1 MVGTSLE
8 EEIAE
13 AVARRIRFEGIPPH
27 ILDAAIQAMPTDP
40 ALENWISGRVRDLD
54 ASRCYLRLRDLI
66 KIGLDDELFQ
76 RRVKTSLAALA
87 EWVVMKI
94 EQEEIARRVAEG
106 AVVQSTDGDD
116 QRIFMRAED
125 VERRSPHRQRQKS

>member
-1 MVGTSLE
+1 MAGTNLAK
-8 EEIAE
+8 EIAE

-27 ILDAAIQAMPTDP
+27 ILDAAIQAMPSDP
-40 ALENWISGRVRDLD
+40 ALENWISARVRDLD
-54 ASRCYLRLRDLI
+54 ASRRYVRLRDLI

-94 EQEEIARRVAEG
+94 EQEEIARRVSEG
-106 AVVQSTDGDD
+106 TVVQSTDGEV
-116 QRIFMRAED
+116 QRIFIRAED
-125 VERRSPHRQRQKS
+125 VDRRSPHRQRQKS

>member
-13 AVARRIRFEGIPPH
+13 AVARRIRFEDIPPH
-27 ILDAAIQAMPTDP
+27 ILGAAIQAMPTDP

-87 EWVVMKI
+87 EWVVIKI

-106 AVVQSTDGDD
+106 AIVQSTDGND
-116 QRIFMRAED
+116 QRIFMHAED
-125 VERRSPHRQRQKS
+125 VERRSPHRQRQTS

>member
-1 MVGTSLE
+1 MAGTSLAK
-8 EEIAE
+8 EIAE

-87 EWVVMKI
+87 EWVVIKI

-106 AVVQSTDGDD
+106 AIVQSTDGND
-116 QRIFMRAED
+116 QRIFMHAED
-125 VERRSPHRQRQKS
+125 VERRSPHRQRQTS

>member
-1 MVGTSLE
+1 MARCRQANRPRLKVGL
-8 EEIAE
+8 
-13 AVARRIRFEGIPPH
+13 
-27 ILDAAIQAMPTDP
+27 
-40 ALENWISGRVRDLD
+40 N
-54 ASRCYLRLRDLI
+54 
-66 KIGLDDELFQ
+66 DELFQ

-106 AVVQSTDGDD
+106 TIVQSTVGDD

-125 VERRSPHRQRQKS
+125 VGRRSPHRQRQKS

>member
-1 MVGTSLE
+1 MAGTSFE

-27 ILDAAIQAMPTDP
+27 ILDPAIQAMPTDP

-106 AVVQSTDGDD
+106 TIVQSTVGDD
-116 QRIFMRAED
+116 QRIFMHVED
-125 VERRSPHRQRQKS
+125 VERRSPHRQRQTS